1 MGWRNDGSASLLPSP
16 TTLSQLMLVND
27 EESVTPLDLYMSRK
41 PVQSSLVEGEE
52 QQSAWKTNYRER
64 SSSNK
69 KKTPMFL
76 RGSRTEDMRATEC
89 GSEFGF
95 LTILIILLI

>member
-16 TTLSQLMLVND
+16 TTLSQLMLVNG

-64 SSSNK
+64 GSSNK

-76 RGSRTEDMRATEC
+76 RGSRIEDMRAIEC

-95 LTILIILLI
+95 RTILIILLI

>member
-1 MGWRNDGSASLLPSP
+1 MNG
-16 TTLSQLMLVND
+16 
-27 EESVTPLDLYMSRK
+27 EESVTSLDLHTSRK
-41 PVQSSLVEGEE
+41 SVQSSLVEGKE

-64 SSSNK
+64 SVSNK

-76 RGSRTEDMRATEC
+76 RSSRIEDMRAIEC

-95 LTILIILLI
+95 RTILIILLI